1 MMFALR
7 RPWKKREP
15 QMSAHL
21 SCARVHLRP
30 WRPGVESFE
39 DRLLLSTFSVT
50 NTNDSGTGSLRQAI
64 LDANSHSGSDI
75 IVFNIP
81 GDSVHTITPTS
92 SLPAV
97 TDPVTIDG
105 STQAGF
111 GGGPP
116 VIVLSGSSA
125 GDANGLVIATDN
137 SAVKDV
143 AINSFAEAGIL
154 ITGSNNSLGGDYL
167 GTDNTGTIAL
177 PNGKGVVIRGG
188 SNNTIAPTSQGAG
201 NVISG
206 NAGAGVVLADS
217 TATLLRR
224 NMIGTDPRG
233 DFAVPNSN
241 GVVVTGGQDNQI
253 GGPQNSGNTISG
265 NTNYGVIL
273 SASSGNRVIT
283 NYIGTNSIGTAA
295 VPNTS
300 GVLVWGGQHNA
311 IAGPVGD
318 FGNFIS
324 GNTSYGIVIAG
335 RADGTVVQN
344 NLVGAT
350 FTDPQF
356 ALPNYVGVVVFNAT
370 NTLIGAPQDGGNL
383 ISGNTLVG
391 LAILSPSTGTVV
403 QGNGIGSDYTAAGA
417 IPNGTGVYVTASN
430 TLIGGETNG
439 EANLISGN
447 TDYGIY
453 LAGDNNVVSANEL
466 GTIGGGEAPLPNTV
480 GMCVSGS
487 NNTIGGLN
495 SGHSGNLFS
504 GNLLDGLE
512 IAGNNNL
519 VEGNAMGPD
528 DPGYSAVPNGR
539 YGLYISGSGNIIG
552 NGAAQAGNLI
562 SGNALDGI
570 FVDASGSGNVIDGN
584 HIGIDTDGNPLPNG
598 RSGVYVLGSNNT
610 VGGLGSHD
618 YNVIAAN
625 TADGVFL
632 DGSAEGNIV
641 EGNLIGRND
650 AGNALGNGRDG
661 VYVAGSNNIIG
672 TSNPGGGNIIVF
684 DGQDGVAV
692 DGGTGNAIRG
702 NGISGHPNG
711 LGIRLVNGGNNDQAF
726 PNVTSAT
733 AWNGANTV
741 RGTFTSTPNT
751 TFNLDFY
758 RSHSPNPSGFG
769 EGQFFVGSGTVTTDG
784 SGVGTFTV
792 TLSNGAA
799 DPGEYMTATAIDPNG
814 NTSQFSAAVQVI
826 LAPPGLAGLDPFSDL
841 AGAPLAS
848 SPSTVARPSATPA
861 TKISPFAI
869 GPALVERS
877 SATLSQIDRP
887 VNEFRLRR
895 GAVTLTDDLGH
906 EEVLFGGAK
915 DQVLFAWIN
924 P

>member
-1 MMFALR
+1 MLFVLR
-7 RPWKKREP
+7 RPWKKRELR
-15 QMSAHL
+15 MSARL
-21 SCARVHLRP
+21 SRAKMRLRR
-30 WRPGVESFE
+30 WRPRLESFE
-39 DRLLLSTFSVT
+39 DRLLLSTFTVT
-50 NTNDSGTGSLRQAI
+50 NTNDSGPGSLRQAI
-64 LDANSHSGSDI
+64 MDANRNSGSDVI
-75 IVFNIP
+75 AFNIA
-81 GDSVHTITPTS
+81 GGSVHTINPTS

-105 STQAGF
+105 SSQPGF
-111 GGGPP
+111 AGPP
-116 VIVLSGSSA
+116 VVVLSGNNT
-125 GDANGLVIATDN
+125 GDAIGLVINTDN
-137 SAVKDV
+137 SAVKDL

-154 ITGSNNSLGGDYL
+154 ITGNNNSLGGDYV
-167 GTDNTGTIAL
+167 GTDDTGTIAI
-177 PNGKGVVIRGG
+177 PNGRGVVIQGG
-188 SNNTIAPTSQGAG
+188 SNNTLAPTSQGVG

-206 NAGAGVVLADS
+206 NAGAGVVLAGS
-217 TATLLRR
+217 SATLMRR

-233 DFAVPNSN
+233 NFAVPNVN
-241 GVVVTGGQDNQI
+241 GVVVIGGQNNQI

-265 NTNYGVIL
+265 NTGYGVIL
-273 SASSGNRVIT
+273 SESSGNRVIT

-300 GVLVWGGQHNA
+300 GVLVRGGQNNA
-311 IAGPVGD
+311 IVGTVGD

-324 GNTSYGIVIAG
+324 GNTSYGLVIDG
-335 RADGTVVQN
+335 GADGTVVQN
-344 NLVGAT
+344 NLVGVT
-350 FTDPQF
+350 PTDPQF
-356 ALPNYVGVVVFNAT
+356 ALPNYVGVAVLDAT
-370 NTLIGAPQDGGNL
+370 NTLIGDPKDAGGNL

-391 LAILSPSTGTVV
+391 LAVLSPSTGTVV
-403 QGNGIGSDYTAAGA
+403 QGNGFGNDGITATNA
-417 IPNGTGVYVTASN
+417 IPNGTGVYVSASN
-430 TLIGGETNG
+430 SLIGGETNG
-439 EANLISGN
+439 EANLFSGN
-447 TDYGIY
+447 TDYGLY

-480 GMCVSGS
+480 GMYVSGS
-487 NNTIGGLN
+487 NNTIGGLS

-528 DPGYSAVPNGR
+528 DPGYRAVPNGR

-570 FVDASGSGNVIDGN
+570 FVDASASGNVIDGT

-610 VGGLGSHD
+610 VGGLGPHD

-632 DGSAEGNIV
+632 DGSAGGNIV

-672 TSNPGGGNIIVF
+672 TSDPGGGNIIVF
-684 DGQDGVAV
+684 DGQDGVVV

-726 PNVTSAT
+726 PDVTSAT

-741 RGTFTSTPNT
+741 RGTLTSTPNT

-769 EGQFFVGSGTVTTDG
+769 EGQFYVGSGTVTTDD

-799 DPGEYMTATAIDPNG
+799 DPGEYVTATAIDPEG
-814 NTSQFSAAVQVI
+814 NTSQFSAAVLVI
-826 LAPPGLAGLDPFSDL
+826 LAPPGLAGFNPSSEPAGTPLDRP
-841 AGAPLAS
+841 
-848 SPSTVARPSATPA
+848 PSTLPEPSAMTSAETPPVAIESALVDRPSASL
-861 TKISPFAI
+861 SPI
-869 GPALVERS
+869 N
-877 SATLSQIDRP
+877 RP
-887 VNEFRLRR
+887 VNESQWRPR
-895 GAVTLTDDLGH
+895 VTLTDDLGNA
-906 EEVLFGGAK
+906 EFLFGDPK
-915 DQVLFAWIN
+915 DEGLIA
-924 P
+924 